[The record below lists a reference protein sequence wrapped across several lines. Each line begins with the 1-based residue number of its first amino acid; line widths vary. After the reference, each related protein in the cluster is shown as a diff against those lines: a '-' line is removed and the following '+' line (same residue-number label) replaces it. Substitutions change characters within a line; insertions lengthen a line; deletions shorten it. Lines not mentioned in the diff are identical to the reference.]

1 MNGRMSL
8 IGHNAAPATYATVCP
23 QLAKADA
30 ASYPHHAARTPRD
43 STGLDAHTVHSGH
56 PRWRR
61 RAPLARS
68 SPSHRPAVL
77 GAVGC
82 PGGLFCLASFGGFA
96 LLVGARTLLRLG
108 DLFPVF
114 LQCAAV
120 ALLNRLP
127 PSGPGPG
134 GLNNRGFSTI
144 ARAICCDETGAVVT
158 GHSNADSCT
167 SLDRALRGANAV
179 RV

>member
-1 MNGRMSL
+1 VG
-8 IGHNAAPATYATVCP
+8 
-23 QLAKADA
+23 
-30 ASYPHHAARTPRD
+30 PHP
-43 STGLDAHTVHSGH
+43 
-56 PRWRR
+56 
-61 RAPLARS
+61 
-68 SPSHRPAVL
+68 
-77 GAVGC
+77 
-82 PGGLFCLASFGGFA
+82 
-96 LLVGARTLLRLG
+96 LLRLC

-179 RV
+179 RVCHPHAKHRRWRAVGGALRALASNQDLLNAL